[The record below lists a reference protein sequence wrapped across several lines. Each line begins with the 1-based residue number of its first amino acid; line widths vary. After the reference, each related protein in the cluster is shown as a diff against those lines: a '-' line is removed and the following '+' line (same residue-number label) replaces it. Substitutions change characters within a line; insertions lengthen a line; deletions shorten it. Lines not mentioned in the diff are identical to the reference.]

1 MSDNNTNNNLEWP
14 KRYRIRPDGALQI
27 PNEIMAMMEWQPG
40 DEITQTLDRETKS
53 VTLTKVD
60 GNVGP

>member
-1 MSDNNTNNNLEWP
+1 MSDPNNKIIWP
-14 KRYRIRPDGALQI
+14 KSYKIRPDGALQI
-27 PNEIMAMMEWQPG
+27 PNEIMAMMEWQAG